1 VIEYFLLVAVEGPM
15 DFRLYFRS
23 RQGEIVHL
31 LKQFVVLESP
41 TQDKKAVDACAALA
55 ARELKKVGCKV
66 TVLPQKDIGD
76 LTVAEFAPG
85 RLKDADDEILVLTHI
100 DTVWPVGRIAKMPF
114 FVQGHR
120 LYGPGV
126 LDMKSGLV
134 MLLAALRALHGL
146 NIKPQKRITVFVNS
160 AEETGSPAATE
171 AIRRLARRASLVL
184 CLEPALP
191 GGALKLERKGRLVVR
206 LDVKGRSAHG
216 GTPEKGVSAIE
227 ELAAQISRLKRL
239 RTRDTTVNVGLVGGG
254 EKANVV
260 PESAWAVLDI
270 RFWKA
275 ADRERVLRVL
285 RESEPTLRGAR
296 IKISVEGTTPPLE
309 KTKASEKLFARAQ
322 EIAAGLGLA
331 LRSGKTG
338 GGSDA
343 SIAAGLGIPALDGL
357 GPDGDG
363 LHAGHEH
370 LLLPSLVE
378 RTALLTELL
387 KSL

>member
-1 VIEYFLLVAVEGPM
+1 M

-23 RQGEIVHL
+23 RQGEMVHL
-31 LKQFVVLESP
+31 LKQIVALESP
-41 TQDKKAVDACAALA
+41 TQDKKAVDACVSFAVK
-55 ARELKKVGCKV
+55 ELKSAGCKV
-66 TVLPQKDIGD
+66 TVHPQKDIGD
-76 LTVAEFAPG
+76 LTVAEFAPV
-85 RLKDADDEILVLTHI
+85 RLKAADDEILVLTHI
-100 DTVWPVGRIAKMPF
+100 DTVWPVGKIAKMPF
-114 FVQGHR
+114 YVQGNR

-146 NIKPQKRITVFVNS
+146 NVRPQKKITVFVNS
-160 AEETGSPAATE
+160 AEETGSGASTE
-171 AIRRLARRASLVL
+171 LIRKLARRASLVL

-206 LDVKGRSAHG
+206 MDIHGRSAHG

-227 ELAAQISRLKRL
+227 ELVAQIARFKRL
-239 RTRDTTVNVGLVGGG
+239 RTGETTVNVGLAGGG

-260 PESAWAVLDI
+260 AESAWAILDI

-275 ADRERVLRVL
+275 TDRDRVLRIL
-285 RESEPTLRGAR
+285 RESAPALRGAR
-296 IKISVEGTTPPLE
+296 IKISVESTTPPME
-309 KTKASEKLFARAQ
+309 KTKASERLFVRAQ
-322 EIAAGLGLA
+322 EIAGGLGLSLKA
-331 LRSGKTG
+331 GKTG

-343 SIAAGLGIPALDGL
+343 SIAAGLGIPTLDGL

-363 LHAGHEH
+363 LHAEHEH
-370 LLLPSLVE
+370 LVLPSLVE

-387 KSL
+387 KTL

>member
-1 VIEYFLLVAVEGPM
+1 M

-23 RQGEIVHL
+23 RQGELVHL

-41 TQDKKAVDACAALA
+41 TQDKKAVDACAGFA
-55 ARELKKVGCKV
+55 AREFKKVGCKV
-66 TVLPQKDIGD
+66 STLPQKEIGD
-76 LTVAEFAPG
+76 LIVAEFAPG

-114 FVQGHR
+114 FVQGQR

-126 LDMKSGLV
+126 LDMKAGLV

-146 NIKPQKRITVFVNS
+146 NIKPQKRITVLVNS

-171 AIRRLARRASLVL
+171 TIRRLARRASLVL

-216 GTPEKGVSAIE
+216 GTPEKGVNAIE
-227 ELAAQISRLKRL
+227 ELAAQIARLKRL
-239 RTRDTTVNVGLVGGG
+239 RTRETTVNVGLVGGG
-254 EKANVV
+254 EKPNVV

-285 RESEPTLRGAR
+285 RESVPTLRGAR

>member
-1 VIEYFLLVAVEGPM
+1 M

-23 RQGEIVHL
+23 RQGELVHL
-31 LKQFVVLESP
+31 LKQIVALESP
-41 TQDKKAVDACAALA
+41 TNDKKAVDACVSFVS
-55 ARELKKVGCKV
+55 RELKKSGCKV
-66 TVLPQKDIGD
+66 TTLPQKDVGD

-85 RLKDADDEILVLTHI
+85 RVKDADDEILVLTHI
-100 DTVWPVGRIAKMPF
+100 DTVWPVGQIVSMPF
-114 FVQGHR
+114 YVQGHR

-126 LDMKSGLV
+126 LDMKAGLV
-134 MLLAALRALHGL
+134 MVVAALRALHGL
-146 NIKPQKRITVFVNS
+146 NIKPRKRVTVVVNT
-160 AEETGSPAATE
+160 AEETGHPAAE
-171 AIRRLARRASLVL
+171 ELIRKLARKASLVL

-206 LDVKGRSAHG
+206 LDARGRSAHG
-216 GTPEKGVSAIE
+216 GSPEKGVSAVE
-227 ELAAQISRLKRL
+227 ELIVQLSRLKRL
-239 RTRDTTVNVGLVGGG
+239 RTGETTVNIGCIGGG

-275 ADRERVLRVL
+275 ADRDRVLRIL
-285 RESEPTLRGAR
+285 REAPVVLRGAR
-296 IKISVEGTTPPLE
+296 LKVSVEGTTPPME
-309 KTKASEKLFARAQ
+309 KTKASERLFVRAQ
-322 EIAAGLGLA
+322 EIAQGLGLI
-331 LRSGKTG
+331 LKGGKTG

-343 SIAAGLGIPALDGL
+343 SIAAGLGIPTLDGL

-370 LLLPSLVE
+370 LLLPSFVE

-387 KSL
+387 KEL